1 MFLQITKNSLV
12 FEELFE
18 GEQSRISFKLTG
30 VGKGRSNTGSRRK
43 WTKRS
48 HFEKDLLQTE
58 LLELGEEVFTNKFAG
73 CSPDTVKFIWNKI
86 RNSVIRPREQEVHGR
101 NKLLLWLH
109 KLHGDLSWNEVSAS
123 YHIGVATAIGY
134 VRDVLFGMMEAYK
147 DSNIISFPKQDQ
159 RLRMVE
165 LNKRIEK
172 EMPHALYTM
181 DGKHARC
188 LGARKR
194 ERRSQKYNFHPAFNA
209 LFVTERTFGTV
220 CAFNLDESC
229 RKHDITI
236 LRESKWFN
244 SLELIAN
251 GWIIMADPGYLG
263 SQTDNIAATMKYTSK
278 KKRNQWSPE
287 FWKELQLARADAE
300 RVFAHFF
307 VNKFPQLANWKG
319 KGPNAFKDWALNV
332 TCGIIVYNELKLRHA
347 RPI

>member
-1 MFLQITKNSLV
+1 MTRETLV

-18 GEQSRISFKLTG
+18 GEQSKMSFKLSG
-30 VGKGRSNTGSRRK
+30 VGTGRSKSGHRK
-43 WTKRS
+43 KWKKRD
-48 HFEKDLLQTE
+48 HFEKDILNLDLRE
-58 LLELGEEVFTNKFAG
+58 RGEAAFASKFAG
-73 CSPDTVKFIWNKI
+73 CRPEDVMFIWNKI
-86 RNSVIRPREQEVHGR
+86 RSNVLRPRESEFHGR

-109 KLHGDLSWNEVSAS
+109 KLHGDLSWNQISAS

-134 VRDVLFGMMEAYK
+134 VKDVLFGMVEAYK
-147 DSNIISFPKQDQ
+147 DSDIISFPKQDQ

-165 LNKRIEK
+165 LNKRIGK

-188 LGARKR
+188 LGARKP
-194 ERRSQKYNFHPAFNA
+194 ERQSPKYNFHPAFNA
-209 LFVTERTFGTV
+209 LFVTERTFGTI
-220 CAFNLDESC
+220 CAFNLDESS

-244 SLELIAN
+244 SLELNAN

-263 SQTDNIAATMKYTSK
+263 TKTDNIAATIKYSSK

-307 VNKFPQLANWKG
+307 VNKFPQLANWHGKG
-319 KGPNAFKDWALNV
+319 KNAFTDWALNV
-332 TCGIIVYNELKLRHA
+332 TCAIIMFNELKLRYA
-347 RPI
+347 KTI